1 MGMSVEHQTDAMR
14 FSVPGARR
22 GSIQATEPIFQAGGL
37 TSDRDAPMRIRLL
50 TPTQPRDLA
59 TMISGGACSGS
70 KLAAQPHRGT
80 VRDGL
85 LSHLRRVCS

>member
-14 FSVPGARR
+14 STVPGARH
-22 GSIQATEPIFQAGGL
+22 GPIQATALIFQAGGL
-37 TSDRDAPMRIRLL
+37 TCDRKAPMRIRLL
-50 TPTQPRDLA
+50 PPTQPATSNHDLRWRVQRLEL
-59 TMISGGACSGS
+59 T
-70 KLAAQPHRGT
+70 AQPHRGT